1 MKFQKLLITLLTYQP
16 ITLLI
21 SLIVNNY
28 QLNNTIQVELS
39 IGKNNEKQPQKQDL
53 LTLLTGYN
61 KSSKVLY

>member
-39 IGKNNEKQPQKQDL
+39 IGKNNEK
-53 LTLLTGYN
+53 
-61 KSSKVLY
+61 